1 MKYIIQFLKNISNSR
16 TWNILQASFR
26 DFIQSQ
32 MKYRLLTFSIDFDT
46 NKYCTK

>member
-1 MKYIIQFLKNISNSR
+1 MKYIIQFLKSISNSR
-16 TWNILQASFR
+16 IWSILQAGFR

-32 MKYRLLTFSIDFDT
+32 RKYILLTFPIDFDR